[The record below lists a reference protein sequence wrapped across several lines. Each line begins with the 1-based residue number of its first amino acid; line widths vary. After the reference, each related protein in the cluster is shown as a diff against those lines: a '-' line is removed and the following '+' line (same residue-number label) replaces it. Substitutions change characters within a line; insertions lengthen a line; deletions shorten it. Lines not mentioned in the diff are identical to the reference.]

1 MSLPVT
7 PTLLTAA
14 WPVERLA
21 EALQQL
27 AHQAGLL
34 ATHTFDPATYLPPP
48 QDDASGNALGLAGW
62 LDGVAAQMA
71 LEVEPVQSSHSTL
84 PALLQSA
91 APALLRLPSIAGSAE
106 TFLLLL
112 KGGPRYVTLL
122 TPRLAYRRIRLA
134 VVITALS
141 DEVVAPQVTQL
152 TPILTAAGLPPD
164 RQLQVART
172 ILAESAGAIQLCWL
186 LRAPPTGSRW
196 RQLRQAGLVAP
207 GAALLGGYVAQLGL
221 TLLAWGLIGR
231 SAITGTLEP
240 AWIGAW
246 ALLLLTALVV
256 QAWAGNAQAHVALG
270 MGAWFKQRLFA
281 GALQLAT
288 EPMRRQ
294 GAGHFLSRV
303 LDAESVEQL
312 GVAGGFWALLAL
324 LQLGSA
330 ALILR
335 LGAGGWAHP
344 LLLVGWIGILLAVG
358 WLSLRRQQV
367 WHESYRTMTSDLV
380 ERMVAQRTRLV
391 QEAPTHWHQGED
403 TALATYLQQSVAA
416 EQLRLVAALIPRGWM
431 VTALAAL
438 FAILLSMPVTA
449 TQVAISLGGMLLA
462 LQAFSSCVTGLQ
474 SLIGAR
480 IAWQQVAPMLPTT
493 ANSPTLPAAANPFV
507 GRPAE
512 PGQPVLLAQDLRFH
526 YSFPE
531 KFRTTSPAGSMGQN
545 FSEDRYQ
552 VGGNPVLRGCTLQI
566 CQGDRLLLEGP
577 SGGGKSTLAALL
589 GGLQTPTGGL
599 LLWRGFDYQT
609 LGATAWRR
617 QIVVVPQFHENHI
630 LTGTLAFNLL
640 MGRRWPPLPADL
652 VVAEELC
659 RELGLGP
666 LLDRMPAGLQQ
677 LVGESGWQLSHGE
690 RSRLYLARALLQ
702 QAELII
708 LDESFAALDAAT
720 AQCVFACLA
729 RRAPTLLVIAHP

>member
-1 MSLPVT
+1 MSLSVT
-7 PTLLTAA
+7 PTFLTAA
-14 WPVERLA
+14 WPAERLA

-34 ATHTFDPATYLPPP
+34 TTHAFDPAAFPPP
-48 QDDASGNALGLAGW
+48 PPLVDNDEIGLAGW

-71 LEVEPVQSSHSTL
+71 LEVEPVQSSHTAL
-84 PALLQSA
+84 HTLLQSA
-91 APALLRLPSIAGSAE
+91 APALLRLPPTADRTTA
-106 TFLLLL
+106 FLLLL
-112 KGGPRYVTLL
+112 KGGPHRLTLL
-122 TPRLAYRRIRLA
+122 TPQLVHWRVQLAIIA
-134 VVITALS
+134 AALS
-141 DEVVAPQVTQL
+141 DEVIAPQMAQL
-152 TPILTAAGLPPD
+152 APILADAGIAPD

-172 ILAESAGAIQLCWL
+172 ILTGSGEAAWQAQPLRVCWL
-186 LRAPPTGSRW
+186 LRSPPTGSRW
-196 RQLRQAGLVAP
+196 HQLRQTGLVAP
-207 GAALLGGYVAQLGL
+207 GVALIGAYVVQLGL

-231 SAITGTLEP
+231 SAITGALEP

-270 MGAWFKQRLFA
+270 MGAWFKQRLLA
-281 GALQLAT
+281 GALQLST
-288 EPMRRQ
+288 EPIRRQ
-294 GAGHFLSRV
+294 GAGQFLSRV

-335 LGAGGWAHP
+335 LGAGGWMHP

-358 WLSLRRQQV
+358 WLSLRRQQA
-367 WHESYRTMTSDLV
+367 WHASYRTMTSDLV
-380 ERMVAQRTRLV
+380 ERMVAHRTRLV

-431 VTALAAL
+431 VTALAVL
-438 FAILLSMPVTA
+438 FAILLITPVTT
-449 TQVAISLGGMLLA
+449 TQVAITLGGMLLA

-480 IAWQQVAPMLPTT
+480 IAWQQVVPLLPTT
-493 ANSPTLPAAANPFV
+493 ANSQTPPSAADPFI
-507 GRPAE
+507 GRPAK
-512 PGQPVLLAQDLRFH
+512 PGQPVLLAQDLHF
-526 YSFPE
+526 Y
-531 KFRTTSPAGSMGQN
+531 
-545 FSEDRYQ
+545 YQ
-552 VGGNPVLRGCTLQI
+552 AGGNPVLRGCTLQI

-617 QIVVVPQFHENHI
+617 QIVVAPQFHENHI

-652 VVAEELC
+652 VAAEEIC

-690 RSRLYLARALLQ
+690 RSRLYIARALLQ

>member
-14 WPVERLA
+14 WPAERLA

-27 AHQAGLL
+27 AQQAGLL
-34 ATHTFDPATYLPPP
+34 TPHAFDPASCPLPPL
-48 QDDASGNALGLAGW
+48 DNTSGNVIGLDGW
-62 LDGVAAQMA
+62 LAAVAAQMN
-71 LEVEPVQSSHSTL
+71 LDVEPVQSSHTEL
-84 PALLQSA
+84 NTLLQSA
-91 APALLRLPSIAGSAE
+91 APALLRLPIAIDKAPI
-106 TFLLLL
+106 FLLLL
-112 KGGPRYVTLL
+112 TGDSRHVTLL
-122 TPRLAYRRIRLA
+122 TPRLARRRVPVTLLA
-134 VVITALS
+134 TAIS
-141 DEVVAPQVTQL
+141 AEVTAPQMAQIA
-152 TPILTAAGLPPD
+152 PILADTGLSPA

-172 ILAESAGAIQLCWL
+172 ILAESSGATWQLPPLRVCWL
-186 LRAPPTGSRW
+186 LRSPPTGSRW
-196 RQLRQAGLVAP
+196 HQLRQTRLVALGVALI
-207 GAALLGGYVAQLGL
+207 GAYVVQLGL

-231 SAITGTLEP
+231 SAITGALEL

-270 MGAWFKQRLFA
+270 MGAWFKQRLLA

-288 EPMRRQ
+288 EPIRRQ
-294 GAGHFLSRV
+294 GAGQFLSRV

-312 GVAGGFWALLAL
+312 GVAGGFAALLAL

-330 ALILR
+330 ALILH
-335 LGAGGWAHP
+335 LGAGGWMH
-344 LLLVGWIGILLAVG
+344 LLLLGGWFGLLLGVG
-358 WLSLRRQQV
+358 WLSLRRQQR
-367 WHESYRTMTSDLV
+367 WHASYRTMTSDLV
-380 ERMVAQRTRLV
+380 ERMVAHRTRLV

-403 TALATYLQQSVAA
+403 AALATYLQQSMTA

-438 FAILLSMPVTA
+438 FAILLFMPVTA

-480 IAWQQVAPMLPTT
+480 IAWLQVVPLLPTT
-493 ANSPTLPAAANPFV
+493 ANSQTPPSAADPFI
-507 GRPAE
+507 GRLAE
-512 PGQPVLLAQDLRFH
+512 PGQPVLLAQDLHF
-526 YSFPE
+526 Y
-531 KFRTTSPAGSMGQN
+531 
-545 FSEDRYQ
+545 YQ
-552 VGGNPVLRGCTLQI
+552 AGGNSVLRGCTLQI

-617 QIVVVPQFHENHI
+617 QIVVAPQFHENHI

-640 MGRRWPPLPADL
+640 MGRCWPPLPADL
-652 VVAEELC
+652 VVAEEIC

-690 RSRLYLARALLQ
+690 RSRLYIARALLQ